1 MNQQIKTLL
10 ISSTLLA
17 GSFGGAVA
25 LPQATGTPAKPQ
37 TQMQEPSFTG
47 SITLPQDDQ
56 SEGAEAA
63 AYGSMATVSLDQ
75 AVKAAQGL
83 LNVSDAPTSAQLD
96 NENGF
101 LVWEVVIGDQAVKV
115 DAGDAKVL
123 QTEQVGA
130 EEEEGDNESNAQEDE
145 QADAQE
151 GQEEGDESDGGQ
163 EDEGDDA
170 QEEQNENGAED
181 GG

>member
-1 MNQQIKTLL
+1 MNQRIKTLL
-10 ISSTLLA
+10 IGSTLFVS
-17 GSFGGAVA
+17 SFGGAVVFA
-25 LPQATGTPAKPQ
+25 QATATPAKPQ
-37 TQMQEPSFTG
+37 AQMQEPAFTG

-75 AVKAAQGL
+75 AVKAAQDSLG
-83 LNVSDAPTSAQLD
+83 VTDAPTSAQLD

-101 LVWEVVIGDQAVKV
+101 LIWEVVIGDQAVKV

-130 EEEEGDNESNAQEDE
+130 NEEGDDNEAYNQGEDE
-145 QADAQE
+145 Q
-151 GQEEGDESDGGQ
+151 GNMQEEH
-163 EDEGDDA
+163 DEGG
-170 QEEQNENGAED
+170 EED
-181 GG
+181 GA